1 MKRFTVLILTVAIL
15 SFLSCSYVTRPAVE
29 AKEITW
35 EEVES
40 GFHKLDTL
48 NDLKKSEEFAREM
61 LTKTWADWQIEFIK
75 YKLAKSLFAQGE
87 FEKSLNVF
95 NHLKNTK
102 PNGNDI
108 HLTAGAAALNLKKY
122 EDSLR
127 WVLTVYLNLDK
138 SEKIPASKTVFLSYL
153 YSTRIEKAAVWY
165 SKLDETKK
173 TNVKKE
179 LEEWFTK
186 DPANRTEFEKYIN
199 QSPSEPPD
207 SGIIKETPP
216 SETAPA
222 AFDGSYTPDWNQ
234 LCVMLFTDDKW
245 VKYNDVITS
254 FINWY
259 FTDYRKSGININIFN
274 YSDDTELNAAF
285 DKASKLKCFAVA
297 GPFFAPE
304 FTDIFAAKSVEKSI
318 PVFSYT
324 PDFSENSGLLFNFH
338 TTKDI
343 EADNLIKYA
352 ISAKEKKTFAIAY
365 LDNDEGRELRDLYW
379 KIIEENGGKVTE
391 LIDLSPADNAFFDDI
406 GKIVRLPGNYYEA
419 LSNFKAVNRS
429 KYSNDT
435 LMKRALEKF
444 TKGVPGR
451 CDFDTL
457 VVLTPVAQMPL
468 FIPSFPYKNVE
479 FEYHSNFLN
488 KSVQNRE
495 QELKD
500 NGFEW
505 NVQQILV
512 LAPSE
517 LVNSDKVIEQLGTLV
532 DGMTVFAPA
541 NNYTE
546 TNKYYSEMAAKF
558 SEKNSRALYFAENI
572 VSEITDI
579 IFQAREKSGKKEI
592 AGFVSVLKETPFMS
606 TATGTEL
613 KFDSNNKLTGKSE
626 IEIGRNKDSFISA
639 PKPEKQK
646 ESDKKEPESKE
657 KPAE

>member
-1 MKRFTVLILTVAIL
+1 MSAGIHMKRVTYLILTVAIL
-15 SFLSCSYVTRPAVE
+15 SFLSCSYVTRPAIE
-29 AKEITW
+29 AKEMTW

-40 GFHKLDTL
+40 GFHKLDTS
-48 NDLKKSEEFAREM
+48 NDLKKSEEFARDM
-61 LTKTWADWQIEFIK
+61 LTKTWAPWQVDFVK

-102 PNGNDI
+102 SNINDI
-108 HLTAGAAALNLKKY
+108 HITAGAASLNLKKY

-127 WVLTVYLNLDK
+127 WILTVYLNLDK
-138 SEKIPASKTVFLSYL
+138 TEKITASKTVFLAYL
-153 YSTRIEKAAVWY
+153 HSTRIEKAAVWY

-173 TNVKKE
+173 ANVKME
-179 LEEWFTK
+179 LDEWFAK
-186 DPANRTEFEKYIN
+186 DPANRPEFEKYIN
-199 QSPSEPPD
+199 QAPEEQTTPEIIEQNPVSEIPQT
-207 SGIIKETPP
+207 S
-216 SETAPA
+216 
-222 AFDGSYTPDWNQ
+222 FDENYTPDWNQ

-245 VKYNDVITS
+245 AKYNDVIAS

-259 FTDYRKSGININIFN
+259 FTDYRKSGITVNILN
-274 YSDDTELNAAF
+274 YSDDIELNTAF
-285 DKASKLKCFAVA
+285 DKAAELKCFAVA

-304 FTDIFAAKSVEKSI
+304 FTDMFITKSVEKSI

-324 PDFSENSGLLFNFH
+324 PYFSENSGLFFNFH
-338 TTKDI
+338 STKDI
-343 EADNLIKYA
+343 EAENLIKHA
-352 ISAKEKKTFAIAY
+352 VNVKGKKTFAIAY

-379 KIIEENGGKVTE
+379 KVIETGGGKVTE

-406 GKIVRLPGNYYEA
+406 GKVIGMPGNYYEA
-419 LSNFKAVNRS
+419 LSNFKAVNKS

-451 CDFDTL
+451 CGFDAL

-488 KSVQNRE
+488 KSVRLRE
-495 QELKD
+495 QNLKD
-500 NGFEW
+500 EGFEW

-532 DGMTVFAPA
+532 DGMTVYAPA
-541 NNYTE
+541 NNYNE

-579 IFQAREKSGKKEI
+579 IFQAREKSGKKEMS
-592 AGFVSVLKETPFMS
+592 GFVNVLNDLPFMS
-606 TATGTEL
+606 IATGTEL
-613 KFDSNNKLTGKSE
+613 KFDSNKKLSGKGE
-626 IEIGRNKDSFISA
+626 IKIGRNKDSFISA
-639 PKPEKQK
+639 PKPE
-646 ESDKKEPESKE
+646 EKKKS
-657 KPAE
+657 PAE